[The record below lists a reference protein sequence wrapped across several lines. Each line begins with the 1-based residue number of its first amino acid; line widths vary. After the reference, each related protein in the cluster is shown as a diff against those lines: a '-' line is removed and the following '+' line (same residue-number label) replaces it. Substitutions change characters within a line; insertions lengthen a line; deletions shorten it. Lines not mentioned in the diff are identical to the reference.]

1 MSTIMTFALMVAGPL
16 LLTVFVV
23 GVVALVG
30 LVGYDVATSRARVPA
45 LSPAQVADAATSRT
59 EDHAVTRI
67 YMERGVARTFVM
79 VGGVFWG
86 ICLAAVLVWF
96 QPGME
101 KLLYISLL
109 PFLMN
114 VACLII
120 GWNWERSASI
130 MLVAAAGLSTWWGLA
145 NGFELNLLI
154 MLLVGPMLTA
164 AVLFWMARTGETKLA
179 LQLTPAP
186 ALVPVEIDR

>member
-30 LVGYDVATSRARVPA
+30 LVGYD
-45 LSPAQVADAATSRT
+45 AATSRRRAPALSTAHVAEAATGRT
-59 EDHAVTRI
+59 EDRAVARI
-67 YMERGVARTFVM
+67 YLERGVARTFVM

-101 KLLYISLL
+101 RLLYISLL

-120 GWNWERSASI
+120 GWNWERTASF
-130 MLVAAAGLSTWWGLA
+130 MLVVAAGLSTAWGLA

-179 LQLTPAP
+179 LRLTPRPVLA
-186 ALVPVEIDR
+186 PVEIDR